1 MLSVRLWMCEG
12 EAELRHWRLY
22 VQDMIDFSDNLLSYT
37 AEIDQ
42 DAFVSD
48 GRTYDATLRN
58 IELIGEAAT
67 HVPDQVREVNPHIPW
82 RVIIGTRN
90 RVAHGYLGLDDDV
103 IWSIIQDDIPEL
115 LPKLR
120 QILDSI
126 DRDRK

>member
-1 MLSVRLWMCEG
+1 MCEG

>member
-1 MLSVRLWMCEG
+1 MCEG
-12 EAELRHWRLY
+12 NAEPRDWRLY
-22 VQDMIDFSDNLLSYT
+22 VQDMVDFSEKALSYT
-37 AEIDQ
+37 NGLNR

-48 GRTYDATLRN
+48 ERTYDATLRN

-67 HVPDQVREVNPHIPW
+67 HVPNQVREANPHIPW

-103 IWSIIQDDIPEL
+103 IWSIIQGDIPEL

-120 QILDSI
+120 RLLDSI
-126 DRDRK
+126 DRDQE

>member
-1 MLSVRLWMCEG
+1 MCEG
-12 EAELRHWRLY
+12 NAEPRDWRLY
-22 VQDMIDFSDNLLSYT
+22 VQDMVDFSEKALSYT
-37 AEIDQ
+37 NGLNR

-48 GRTYDATLRN
+48 ERTYDATLRN

-67 HVPDQVREVNPHIPW
+67 HVPNQVREANPHIPW

-103 IWSIIQDDIPEL
+103 ILSIIQGDIPEL

-120 QILDSI
+120 RLLDSI
-126 DRDRK
+126 DRDQE